1 MYENQ
6 QTIIS
11 TLYRIS

>member
-1 MYENQ
+1 MIVAGS

-11 TLYRIS
+11 T